1 MNQKSLNVVW
11 EQGLITR
18 QDREALNGHRSFA
31 LWFTGLSGSGKSTL
45 AHAVEKKLFEM
56 GCRTFVLDGDN
67 VRHGLSSNL
76 SFSED
81 DRKENIRRI
90 GEAAKLIT
98 EAGIIALTAF
108 ISPFRADRE
117 MVRNLFLHGE
127 FVEIYCNAALEVCE
141 SRDVKGLYKKARAG
155 EIKNYTGIDSPY
167 EAPIN
172 PEMSVATGSDALDLC
187 VDQILETLKTKGLS
201 LLQNS
206 TTSSGPNGLRTF
218 RCDFFSLPFMA

>member
-1 MNQKSLNVVW
+1 MNQKSSNVVW
-11 EQGLITR
+11 EQSLVSR
-18 QDREALNGHRSFA
+18 QDRETLNGHRSFV

-45 AHAVEKKLFEM
+45 AHAVEKKLYEK

-76 SFSED
+76 SFSKD

-90 GEAAKLIT
+90 GEAAKLMN
-98 EAGIIALTAF
+98 EAGVIALTAF

-117 MVRNLFLHGE
+117 MVRNLFPHGE
-127 FVEIYCNAALEVCE
+127 FVEVYCNASLEVCE
-141 SRDVKGLYKKARAG
+141 GRDVKGLYKKARAG

-172 PEMSVATGSDALDLC
+172 PEISVATDSDKLELC
-187 VDQILETLKTKGLS
+187 AVQVMEILRSKGLIS
-201 LLQNS
+201 
-206 TTSSGPNGLRTF
+206 
-218 RCDFFSLPFMA
+218 

>member
-1 MNQKSLNVVW
+1 MNKKSSNVVW

-76 SFSED
+76 SFSEE

-90 GEAAKLIT
+90 GEAAKLMT
-98 EAGIIALTAF
+98 EAGIITLTAF
-108 ISPFRADRE
+108 LLALLELTGRWLEAYYL
-117 MVRNLFLHGE
+117 MV
-127 FVEIYCNAALEVCE
+127 
-141 SRDVKGLYKKARAG
+141 
-155 EIKNYTGIDSPY
+155 
-167 EAPIN
+167 
-172 PEMSVATGSDALDLC
+172 
-187 VDQILETLKTKGLS
+187 S
-201 LLQNS
+201 LLRS
-206 TTSSGPNGLRTF
+206 IAMPR
-218 RCDFFSLPFMA
+218 